1 MTAFGAP
8 ALVNATSSR
17 APPPPSSMGNTA
29 CGGSMSRALVSDG
42 GSMLSSKGSMGGG
55 GSMSRGLISDGESIL
70 STTGGVWVVEA
81 Q

>member
-1 MTAFGAP
+1 
-8 ALVNATSSR
+8 
-17 APPPPSSMGNTA
+17 MGNTA
-29 CGGSMSRALVSDG
+29 GGGSMSRALVSDG

-70 STTGGVWVVEA
+70 SSTGGVWVVEA